1 MKQISFLLLIQILFI
16 NPLYCQDVKSLTKA
30 ELRVVFSKY
39 QKTANK
45 LFSEAGTV
53 ADADRLYNVFYT
65 ADFEYNHPAYGGI
78 YSKELLYNNTIKY
91 LKKGGYKDSPKR
103 ETINIIIGLDAIVVE
118 QKYENDEETTMT
130 LFKFRGKKIY
140 YIEEYW

>member
-1 MKQISFLLLIQILFI
+1 MKHLFLLALIQFLFI
-16 NPLYCQDVKSLTKA
+16 NPSYSQDTKSLTKD
-30 ELRVVFSKY
+30 ELKSVFLEY

-45 LFSEAGTV
+45 LFSEHGTI
-53 ADADRLYNVFYT
+53 ADADKLYSEFYT
-65 ADFEYNHPAYGGI
+65 EDFEYNHPAYGGI

-103 ETINIIIGLDAIVVE
+103 ETINIIIGLNAIVVE
-118 QKYENDEETTMT
+118 QQYENDEETTMT
-130 LFKFRGKKIY
+130 LFKFRENKIY